1 MLGRTPVIQNGCV
14 SSHHIVKPENKVLW
28 KDLLVAADK
37 PHSCTL
43 EIASINYEN
52 CRKSYGSLWP
62 LQMTF

>member
-37 PHSCTL
+37 PQSCTPK
-43 EIASINYEN
+43 IASIIKEIAA
-52 CRKSYGSLWP
+52 KAMALHA
-62 LQMTF
+62 